1 MPSVLGTLP
10 GMTSLLEL
18 ERIAALGWRGTE
30 TATVGEWLLR
40 AGHGFTGRANSVLP
54 LGSPGANLDDALA
67 KIANFYRDRGQPIVF
82 QIPEDSAGSQLDLL
96 DRDLQGRGWLSYN
109 TTVVLTA
116 SIATVTQS
124 CPPAAHLPP
133 ASFAATPSQ
142 AWLSGYRYRGD
153 PLPASAVA
161 VLVNA
166 CDPVFATVIDGGIH
180 TVIDSGIDSD
190 EGPPAGVARG
200 VLTQGWLGVTAVTVA
215 ESRRRSGIG
224 RHLMGE
230 LARWA
235 LERSE
240 PAHSVYLQV
249 DEANSAAIA
258 MYDRVGFVPHH
269 RYHYL
274 RRPLP
279 PPA

>member
-1 MPSVLGTLP
+1 MA
-10 GMTSLLEL
+10 SLLEL

-54 LGSPGANLDDALA
+54 LGSPGANLEDALVG
-67 KIANFYRDRGQPIVF
+67 ISDFYRDRGQPIVF

-96 DRDLQGRGWLSYN
+96 DRDLLGRGWLSYN

-180 TVIDSGIDSD
+180 TVIDSVIDGGIDSD

-200 VLTQGWLGVTAVTVA
+200 ALNQGWLGVTAVTVA

-235 LERSE
+235 LERPE

-274 RRPLP
+274 RWPLP